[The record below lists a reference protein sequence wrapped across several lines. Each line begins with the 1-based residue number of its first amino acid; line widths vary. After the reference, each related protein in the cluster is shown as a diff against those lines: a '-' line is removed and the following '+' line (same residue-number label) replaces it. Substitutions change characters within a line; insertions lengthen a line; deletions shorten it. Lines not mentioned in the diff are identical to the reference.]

1 MTSFANG
8 RTTTITTGPTE
19 PSMGR
24 LPTSGSW
31 QRKSVP
37 ACHRSPETLHLEFG
51 AGNETRTRDPDLGK
65 TGRHEVNQIDRP
77 SNRARSCQWNQV
89 VATAN
94 LPRTCQRGF
103 LPLDPGAGPRRDY
116 EATLI
121 AFQQEKVA
129 SREQFDV
136 KLAVAPKL
144 YARLE
149 RHLGACRP
157 RPTLAPI
164 VAVRARVC
172 RLPCWRSRF
181 ERVVG
186 LPRFPSKLPE
196 PACRQ
201 RSR

>member
-1 MTSFANG
+1 WGPGCRG
-8 RTTTITTGPTE
+8 R
-19 PSMGR
+19 R
-24 LPTSGSW
+24 LHGSQSRRQRHWQALHSPTSRIPVL
-31 QRKSVP
+31 Q
-37 ACHRSPETLHLEFG
+37 LEFG

-164 VAVRARVC
+164 VAVRARV
-172 RLPCWRSRF
+172 
-181 ERVVG
+181 
-186 LPRFPSKLPE
+186 
-196 PACRQ
+196 
-201 RSR
+201 